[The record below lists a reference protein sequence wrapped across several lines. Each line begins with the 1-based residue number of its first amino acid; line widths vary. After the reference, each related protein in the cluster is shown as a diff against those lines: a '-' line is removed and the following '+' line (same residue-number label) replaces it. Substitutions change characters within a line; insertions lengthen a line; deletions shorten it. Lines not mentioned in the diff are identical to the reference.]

1 MEGVEVMEYIISAVW
16 IGLELFCGIL
26 FSGAFLPKRNSIKRK
41 ILLIVT
47 IWLCVCIYT
56 NLPINQLIKQIFLV
70 LTFTGISLLLYERTY
85 VVHIVIAVICYIFIA
100 TIDAITVNGMC
111 SLLEISYDALVW
123 RKLTYITLTTADK
136 LIAVFFS
143 WLLYRYRKKGT
154 LGKLKV
160 KWLLLSI
167 LFPVVSTIM
176 FLVFFYYAP
185 RNEDISLTIVFFSSI
200 LMVANIAMLYIID
213 NIEKSTAHEQD
224 ARLLRQQI
232 ALQSENYSALKK
244 NYSAQRK
251 ATHEFERHIQVLR
264 DLLVQEEYDSAKD
277 YVYQLQKNRTLRI
290 FCVNSNNPV
299 IDVILNQKHQLAQ
312 ENGISMRI
320 QVNDLSLVHFQKDE
334 MVVLL
339 SNLLDNA
346 IEACLRT
353 DGEREIICSILDE
366 DDLYISIRNTSN
378 PVVLTNGEI
387 PTSKPNPHEHGFGLP
402 AVKYILERI
411 DAEYTFAYSDGWFH
425 FAAEIPKQKV

>member
-1 MEGVEVMEYIISAVW
+1 MYEG
-16 IGLELFCGIL
+16 
-26 FSGAFLPKRNSIKRK
+26 
-41 ILLIVT
+41 
-47 IWLCVCIYT
+47 
-56 NLPINQLIKQIFLV
+56 
-70 LTFTGISLLLYERTY
+70 TY

-299 IDVILNQKHQLAQ
+299 IDV
-312 ENGISMRI
+312 
-320 QVNDLSLVHFQKDE
+320 
-334 MVVLL
+334 
-339 SNLLDNA
+339 
-346 IEACLRT
+346 
-353 DGEREIICSILDE
+353 
-366 DDLYISIRNTSN
+366 
-378 PVVLTNGEI
+378 
-387 PTSKPNPHEHGFGLP
+387 
-402 AVKYILERI
+402 
-411 DAEYTFAYSDGWFH
+411 
-425 FAAEIPKQKV
+425 

>member
-1 MEGVEVMEYIISAVW
+1 MEYIISAVW

-70 LTFTGISLLLYERTY
+70 LTFTGISLLLYEGTY

-213 NIEKSTAHEQD
+213 NIEKCLST
-224 ARLLRQQI
+224 
-232 ALQSENYSALKK
+232 
-244 NYSAQRK
+244 
-251 ATHEFERHIQVLR
+251 
-264 DLLVQEEYDSAKD
+264 
-277 YVYQLQKNRTLRI
+277 
-290 FCVNSNNPV
+290 
-299 IDVILNQKHQLAQ
+299 
-312 ENGISMRI
+312 
-320 QVNDLSLVHFQKDE
+320 
-334 MVVLL
+334 
-339 SNLLDNA
+339 
-346 IEACLRT
+346 
-353 DGEREIICSILDE
+353 
-366 DDLYISIRNTSN
+366 
-378 PVVLTNGEI
+378 
-387 PTSKPNPHEHGFGLP
+387 
-402 AVKYILERI
+402 
-411 DAEYTFAYSDGWFH
+411 
-425 FAAEIPKQKV
+425 